1 MGRGHAAERCGQRRQ
16 NRGREKMSSKATGPR
31 AWKGASRA
39 ARTGRWRRNCTTT
52 GGRSS
57 RAPAGP
63 SRGKGLSSPSFTG
76 EEAGLSSPLEHARRL
91 HARRRHGPHHGGWG
105 GVLQGPPL
113 LFRSG
118 FPLPRFLPPST
129 RRCLRSFPSLSRRA
143 PLVAVRRRLC

>member
-76 EEAGLSSPLEHARRL
+76 EEAGLSSPLKHARRL

-105 GVLQGPPL
+105 GCCRDRRCP
-113 LFRSG
+113 SG
-118 FPLPRFLPPST
+118 QVFPFLPSSLP
-129 RRCLRSFPSLSRRA
+129 LRAGASALFPPFPAA
-143 PLVAVRRRLC
+143 PP